1 MIKIRMYKDE
11 FRKFSSLGEKV
22 FACGS
27 YLDRDTSHVVEHK
40 QIFGN
45 DGLAFGLIDVYDVTF
60 NDPSS
65 ETQQAQGSQT
75 IRDLQ
80 V

>member
-11 FRKFSSLGEKV
+11 FRKFSAEGEKV

-27 YLDRDTSHVVEHK
+27 YLDRETSHVVEHK

-60 NDPSS
+60 NGNENES
-65 ETQQAQGSQT
+65 
-75 IRDLQ
+75 
-80 V
+80 

>member
-11 FRKFSSLGEKV
+11 FRKFSSEGEKV
-22 FACGS
+22 FACGT
-27 YLDRDTSHVVEHK
+27 YLDRETSHVVEHK

-60 NDPSS
+60 NGNENES
-65 ETQQAQGSQT
+65 
-75 IRDLQ
+75 
-80 V
+80 

>member
-11 FRKFSSLGEKV
+11 FRKFSAEGEKV
-22 FACGS
+22 LACGT
-27 YLDRDTSHVVEHK
+27 YLDRETSHVVEHK

-60 NDPSS
+60 NGNENES
-65 ETQQAQGSQT
+65 
-75 IRDLQ
+75 
-80 V
+80 

>member
-11 FRKFSSLGEKV
+11 FRKFSSEGEKV
-22 FACGS
+22 FACGV

-45 DGLAFGLIDVYDVTF
+45 DGLGFGLIDVYDVTF
-60 NDPSS
+60 NGNENES
-65 ETQQAQGSQT
+65 
-75 IRDLQ
+75 
-80 V
+80 

>member
-11 FRKFSSLGEKV
+11 FRKFSTEGEKV
-22 FACGS
+22 FACGT
-27 YLDRDTSHVVEHK
+27 YLDRETSHVVEHK

-60 NDPSS
+60 NGS
-65 ETQQAQGSQT
+65 ENES
-75 IRDLQ
+75 
-80 V
+80 

>member
-11 FRKFSSLGEKV
+11 FRKFSAEGEKV

-60 NDPSS
+60 NGNENES
-65 ETQQAQGSQT
+65 
-75 IRDLQ
+75 
-80 V
+80 

>member
-11 FRKFSSLGEKV
+11 FRKFSTEGEKV

-27 YLDRDTSHVVEHK
+27 YLDRETSHVVEHK

-60 NDPSS
+60 NGYENES
-65 ETQQAQGSQT
+65 
-75 IRDLQ
+75 
-80 V
+80 

>member
-1 MIKIRMYKDE
+1 MYKDE
-11 FRKFSSLGEKV
+11 FRKFSAEGEKV

-27 YLDRDTSHVVEHK
+27 YLDRETSHVVEHK

-60 NDPSS
+60 NGNENES
-65 ETQQAQGSQT
+65 
-75 IRDLQ
+75 
-80 V
+80 

>member
-11 FRKFSSLGEKV
+11 FRKFSSEGEKV
-22 FACGS
+22 FACGV

-60 NDPSS
+60 DDEHQNIGSS
-65 ETQQAQGSQT
+65 
-75 IRDLQ
+75 LFL
-80 V
+80 

>member
-11 FRKFSSLGEKV
+11 FRKFSSEGEKV
-22 FACGS
+22 FACGV

-60 NDPSS
+60 NGNENES
-65 ETQQAQGSQT
+65 
-75 IRDLQ
+75 
-80 V
+80 

>member
-11 FRKFSSLGEKV
+11 FRKFSAEGEKV

-27 YLDRDTSHVVEHK
+27 YLDRETSHVVEHK

-60 NDPSS
+60 NGS
-65 ETQQAQGSQT
+65 ENES
-75 IRDLQ
+75 
-80 V
+80 

>member
-11 FRKFSSLGEKV
+11 FRKFSAEGEKV
-22 FACGS
+22 FACGT
-27 YLDRDTSHVVEHK
+27 YLDRETSHVVEHK

-60 NDPSS
+60 NDYSS
-65 ETQQAQGSQT
+65 EAQ
-75 IRDLQ
+75 
-80 V
+80 

>member
-11 FRKFSSLGEKV
+11 FRKFSTEGEKV
-22 FACGS
+22 FACGT
-27 YLDRDTSHVVEHK
+27 YLDRETSHVVEHK

-60 NDPSS
+60 NRNENES
-65 ETQQAQGSQT
+65 
-75 IRDLQ
+75 
-80 V
+80 

>member
-11 FRKFSSLGEKV
+11 FRKFSSEGEKV
-22 FACGS
+22 LACGT
-27 YLDRDTSHVVEHK
+27 YLDRETSHVVEHK

-60 NDPSS
+60 NGNENES
-65 ETQQAQGSQT
+65 
-75 IRDLQ
+75 
-80 V
+80 

>member
-11 FRKFSSLGEKV
+11 FRKFSSEGEKV
-22 FACGS
+22 FACGT
-27 YLDRDTSHVVEHK
+27 YLDRETSHVVEHK

-60 NDPSS
+60 NDYSS
-65 ETQQAQGSQT
+65 ETQ
-75 IRDLQ
+75 
-80 V
+80 

>member
-11 FRKFSSLGEKV
+11 FRKFSTEGEKV

-27 YLDRDTSHVVEHK
+27 YLDRETSHVVEHK

-60 NDPSS
+60 NGNENES
-65 ETQQAQGSQT
+65 
-75 IRDLQ
+75 
-80 V
+80 

>member
-11 FRKFSSLGEKV
+11 FRKFSSEGEKV
-22 FACGS
+22 LACGT
-27 YLDRDTSHVVEHK
+27 YLDRETSHVVEHK

-60 NDPSS
+60 NDYSS
-65 ETQQAQGSQT
+65 ETQ
-75 IRDLQ
+75 
-80 V
+80 

>member
-11 FRKFSSLGEKV
+11 FRKFSSEGEKV
-22 FACGS
+22 SACGT

-45 DGLAFGLIDVYDVTF
+45 DGLGFGLIDVYDVTF
-60 NDPSS
+60 DD
-65 ETQQAQGSQT
+65 EQ
-75 IRDLQ
+75 
-80 V
+80 

>member
-11 FRKFSSLGEKV
+11 FRKFSTEGEKV
-22 FACGS
+22 FACGT
-27 YLDRDTSHVVEHK
+27 YLDRETSHVVEHK

-60 NDPSS
+60 NGYENES
-65 ETQQAQGSQT
+65 
-75 IRDLQ
+75 
-80 V
+80 

>member
-11 FRKFSSLGEKV
+11 FRKFSTEGEKV
-22 FACGS
+22 FACGT
-27 YLDRDTSHVVEHK
+27 YLDRETSHVVEHK

-60 NDPSS
+60 NGNENES
-65 ETQQAQGSQT
+65 
-75 IRDLQ
+75 
-80 V
+80 